1 MADAGTEDAAAIERW
16 MKSLLESTTDNAVV
30 VVSTDGVILA
40 WLGAAARLFG
50 YGAEEAVGMPLSRLF
65 TPEDVEAQLDR
76 QERELALAGRR
87 SEDDRWHVRKDGT
100 RFWGSGVMEQIVDD
114 GGRVVALAKVLRDR
128 TDVRTQVVALQNRL
142 QAAEEQNAG
151 RLRSFAALAHELR
164 NQVAP
169 LANLVAAVE
178 RQHASDT
185 AVLGMRRQLQVVS
198 RLLDDLAEAAAV
210 VAARP
215 SIIPRLMDLQPALVQ
230 AAEGMAGVIKER
242 GQELRVTLP
251 DTMIQLE
258 ADAQRLNQM
267 LVNLLSNACKF
278 TPAAG
283 VIHLSATVEDD
294 LVAIRVE
301 DDGDGI
307 PPDVLPRIFEL
318 FTRGEDA
325 RSVQG
330 LGVGLSVVKRLAEM
344 HGGFVE
350 GRSPGRGKGS
360 VFTIRLP
367 LVQPGTPALADAA
380 PGSGG

>member
-169 LANLVAAVE
+169 LANLVAVLE

-185 AVLGMRRQLQVVS
+185 AVGGMRRQLQVVS